1 MPPLA
6 QRNLFHDKVRLAVT
20 LTGIVFAVV
29 LIVVELGLFVG
40 FTVTTSNL
48 IDNSGADLWV
58 TSKHVPYVEQGVPFS
73 ERKVYQVRAVPGVA
87 KAEKLITRWVE
98 WKRPDGRQESVQ
110 VVGLNVD
117 ENLGRPWNLVQGRVE
132 DLKRPDAIIMDE
144 IYRQK
149 LGVDHAEQ
157 LFEINGKRA
166 RVVGFTQGIRA
177 FTTSPYVFTTFK
189 RAQEYANVP
198 DDQTT
203 YILVKLAPGA
213 NPEQVRHDILDR
225 VKDVDVVTNREF
237 SRMTQFYWMFTTG
250 AGVAVLLA
258 ALLGLGRRLRR
269 SCADHLRDDHGS
281 LARIRHAES
290 DGRAQQLRLQGHHQ
304 AGGDQ
309 RRHRL
314 FPRHDRQRVRGARQP
329 KGRRG
334 HPDAHADGDWHV
346 FSDAVHVCW
355 SSAGFHQQGHAAR
368 SRNGVQRLK
377 WRTNATSHCSSPGN
391 EELH

>member
-73 ERKVYQVRAVPGVA
+73 ERKLYQVRAVPGVV

-117 ENLGRPWNLVQGRVE
+117 ENLGRPWNLVQGQVE

-144 IYRQK
+144 IYKQK
-149 LGVDHAEQ
+149 LGVEHAEQ
-157 LFEINGKRA
+157 LFEINGRRA

-203 YILVKLAPGA
+203 YILVKLAPDG
-213 NPEQVRHDILDR
+213 NPDQVRHAILDR
-225 VKDVDVVTNREF
+225 VKDVDVVTNHEF

-258 ALLGLGRRLRR
+258 AMLGLVVGFVVV
-269 SCADHLRDDHGS
+269 AQTIYATTMDHLREFGTLKAMGAPNS
-281 LARIRHAES
+281 YVYKVIIKQAAISAAIGYFLGMIVSVFVVHAS
-290 DGRAQQLRLQGHHQ
+290 QKGGAAILMPTPMAIGMFFLTLTMCVGAALVSINKVTRLDP
-304 AGGDQ
+304 AMV
-309 RRHRL
+309 
-314 FPRHDRQRVRGARQP
+314 F
-329 KGRRG
+329 KG
-334 HPDAHADGDWHV
+334 
-346 FSDAVHVCW
+346 
-355 SSAGFHQQGHAAR
+355 
-368 SRNGVQRLK
+368 
-377 WRTNATSHCSSPGN
+377 
-391 EELH
+391 